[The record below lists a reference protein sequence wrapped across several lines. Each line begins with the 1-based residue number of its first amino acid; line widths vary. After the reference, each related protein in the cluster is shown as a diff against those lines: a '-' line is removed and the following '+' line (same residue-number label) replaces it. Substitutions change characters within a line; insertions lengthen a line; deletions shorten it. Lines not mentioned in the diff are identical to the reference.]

1 MPSQPEFTHLVCLAL
16 VDSVDKTENLFVDL
30 LLNPHNL
37 GESNARSNVESWPEW
52 PQMCQGPCSLAL
64 NVAWIAIKESS
75 RWEPASS
82 TEAAYFCASAIR
94 KQSECTWPFGTIVA
108 YLFKLCEFFTNP
120 LDYRVVVRFFLAKN
134 YWCLSYARIELYQHE
149 ILRAKVNRQLFNQEL
164 HFDLQSSHSI
174 IYDCNIVNGQVQ
186 SLYLQ
191 ANQHNKNET
200 L

>member
-1 MPSQPEFTHLVCLAL
+1 MFARIERRLNSRKGIITLRASVFNRSAFSVRLPFESSQ
-16 VDSVDKTENLFVDL
+16 
-30 LLNPHNL
+30 
-37 GESNARSNVESWPEW
+37 NARDHSV
-52 PQMCQGPCSLAL
+52 QSLRTCL
-64 NVAWIAIKESS
+64 SSVNSS
-75 RWEPASS
+75 RIP
-82 TEAAYFCASAIR
+82 
-94 KQSECTWPFGTIVA
+94 
-108 YLFKLCEFFTNP
+108 
-120 LDYRVVVRFFLAKN
+120 DYRVVVRFFLANN
-134 YWCLSYARIELYQHE
+134 YWCLGYARIELYQHE